1 MKLLTKL
8 EKVWITSFAYE
19 LGRLLKGKKS
29 DDDICSKQVV
39 DVLRQI
45 EKFMGRYP
53 NPQDAA
59 KAVRFTATINY
70 GRQEAIQRGE
80 GVNHTRVV
88 EQFPTRLLDHGG
100 VRAVDLVDRFTVNPE
115 TQAVIRD
122 LCRREI
128 SKIKPV
134 VARGLELNAVQGFNQ
149 AEAAK
154 IIGVTRTYLSRQ
166 IKQYERTMQDDSK
179 LAA

>member
-1 MKLLTKL
+1 MKCLN
-8 EKVWITSFAYE
+8 ESERVWITSFAYE

-29 DDDICSKQVV
+29 GDDICSKQFV

-45 EKFMGRYP
+45 EKYMGRYP
-53 NPQDAA
+53 NPRDAA
-59 KAVRFTATINY
+59 KAMSFTAVINF

-88 EQFPTRLLDHGG
+88 GQFPTRLVDHGG
-100 VRAVDLVDRFTVNPE
+100 VQAIDLVDRFAVNPE
-115 TQAVIRD
+115 IQAVNRD

-134 VARGLELNAVQGFNQ
+134 VARGLELNAVHGFNQ
-149 AEAAK
+149 GEAAA
-154 IIGVTRTYLSRQ
+154 IIGVTRPYLSRQ
-166 IKQYERTMQDDSK
+166 IKQHQRSEQ
-179 LAA
+179 LACKPAA

>member
-1 MKLLTKL
+1 MKRLTEL

-29 DDDICSKQVV
+29 GDDICSKQVLK
-39 DVLRQI
+39 VLEQI
-45 EKFMGRYP
+45 KNMTIRYP
-53 NPQDAA
+53 NPRDAA
-59 KAVRFTATINY
+59 KAMSFTASINF

-88 EQFPTRLLDHGG
+88 GQFPTRLLDHGG
-100 VRAVDLVDRFTVNPE
+100 VRAVDLVDRFAVNPE
-115 TQAVIRD
+115 TQAVNRD

-128 SKIKPV
+128 SKMKPV
-134 VARGLELNAVQGFNQ
+134 VARGIELTTVNGFNQ
-149 AEAAK
+149 GEAAE
-154 IIGVTRTYLSRQ
+154 IIGVTRPYLSRQ
-166 IKQYERTMQDDSK
+166 IKQYEQTMQGDSK

>member
-1 MKLLTKL
+1 MKCLNEL
-8 EKVWITSFAYE
+8 ERVWITSFAYE

-29 DDDICSKQVV
+29 GGDICSKQVV

-45 EKFMGRYP
+45 EKYMGRYP
-53 NPQDAA
+53 NPRDAA
-59 KAVRFTATINY
+59 KAMSFTAAINF

-88 EQFPTRLLDHGG
+88 GQFPTRLLDHGG
-100 VRAVDLVDRFTVNPE
+100 VQAIDLVDRFAVNPE
-115 TQAVIRD
+115 TQAVNRD

-128 SKIKPV
+128 SKIKSV

-149 AEAAK
+149 TEAAE
-154 IIGVTRTYLSRQ
+154 IISVTRPYLSRQ
-166 IKQYERTMQDDSK
+166 IKQYEREMRHARK

>member
-1 MKLLTKL
+1 MKRLT
-8 EKVWITSFAYE
+8 EIERVWITSFAYE

-29 DDDICSKQVV
+29 GGDICGDKVV
-39 DVLRQI
+39 GVSLQI
-45 EKFMGRYP
+45 EKYMGRYP
-53 NPQDAA
+53 NPRDAA
-59 KAVRFTATINY
+59 KAMSFTATINY

-88 EQFPTRLLDHGG
+88 GLFPTRLLDHGG
-100 VRAVDLVDRFTVNPE
+100 VRAVDLVDRFAVNPE

-149 AEAAK
+149 TEAAE
-154 IIGVTRTYLSRQ
+154 IIGVTRPYLSRQ
-166 IKQYERTMQDDSK
+166 IKQHEREMRHASK